1 MKRNPHSRDP
11 CQTVVDY
18 KFVRRY
24 DEDIAHENGS
34 FGTTAKSV
42 IKPATYDLNFGHT
55 DKIDTPYR
63 HIQDRSLP

>member
-1 MKRNPHSRDP
+1 MLKLMTNIYS
-11 CQTVVDY
+11 
-18 KFVRRY
+18 
-24 DEDIAHENGS
+24 HENHVSGS

-63 HIQDRSLP
+63 HIQDRSLPELCTGTSL